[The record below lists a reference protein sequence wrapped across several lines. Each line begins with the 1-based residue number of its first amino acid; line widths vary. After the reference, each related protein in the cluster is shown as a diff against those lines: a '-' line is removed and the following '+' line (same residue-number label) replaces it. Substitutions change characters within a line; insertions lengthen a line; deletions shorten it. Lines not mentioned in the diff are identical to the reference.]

1 MVDLSNSFRLGTA
14 TDENEVASQANSK
27 IHSSAIHLSLYFL
40 IDLVID
46 DHTELVLL
54 AHLIAVAEEIDQV
67 TNSVKRASSNV
78 NTVGYKLVS
87 VRRSEAHSRVKLGLS
102 GGCGLFFAPCRCGSL
117 SGRCLCSSLFRCSLL
132 FLLLSS

>member
-1 MVDLSNSFRLGTA
+1 MVDLSNSFRLCTA
-14 TDENEVASQANSK
+14 TDENEVASQANTK
-27 IHSSAIHLSLYFL
+27 INSSAIHLSLYFL

-87 VRRSEAHSRVKLGLS
+87 VRRSEAHS
-102 GGCGLFFAPCRCGSL
+102 
-117 SGRCLCSSLFRCSLL
+117 
-132 FLLLSS
+132 